1 MARLPQPGADQGTWG
16 DVLNE
21 YLLQSLTA
29 TGQLKADVVGEANL
43 DDAARTKLNAPG
55 APVAPAKGSETTGQ
69 VALAIADVGGL
80 QAALDARPVMPHIT
94 VSASAPA
101 SPTVG
106 DLWVDLSV

>member
-29 TGQLKADVVGEANL
+29 SGQLKADVVGEANL

-55 APVAPAKGSETTGQ
+55 AVTSVAGRTGQ

-80 QAALDARPVMPHIT
+80 QAALDARPVMPQIT

-106 DLWVDLSV
+106 DLWVDLSA